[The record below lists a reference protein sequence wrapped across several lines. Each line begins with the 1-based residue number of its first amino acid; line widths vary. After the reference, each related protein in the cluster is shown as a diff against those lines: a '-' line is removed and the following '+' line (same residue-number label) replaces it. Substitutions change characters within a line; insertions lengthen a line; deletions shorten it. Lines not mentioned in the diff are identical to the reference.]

1 MKHKKG
7 VACRRDERE
16 TARKES
22 GALLVAVHNVIVS
35 WDQVEN
41 LADIVLS
48 DARFRSLTPRA
59 FCSHRMISRSRTLR
73 CLIKFTNWRS
83 KKVWGVI
90 SRLSLLVAP
99 QPAVNV

>member
-41 LADIVLS
+41 LADIV
-48 DARFRSLTPRA
+48 AKRRQVP
-59 FCSHRMISRSRTLR
+59 
-73 CLIKFTNWRS
+73 KFDSSSILFASYDLALEDVAMSN
-83 KKVWGVI
+83 KVYELAKQKGLGRHI
-90 SRLSLLVAP
+90 
-99 QPAVNV
+99 QI